1 MRKNMKNI
9 VKASIYIILLPC
21 IILPSS
27 SHTSFATTSKSV
39 YELNENINGKS
50 IYPAKNTSVTYIP
63 NQLIVKLKRSSANA
77 LADGISEGKT
87 VRNIKLPGKLNDL
100 GSEHKV
106 RKARQICKNFKQRH
120 KKHQALLEKAPSE
133 LTKKEKQ
140 IVRRI
145 GRAEINIT
153 VPDLDR
159 IFLFEFD
166 TDAPDRIQMA
176 LLDYKNNPEVEYAEF
191 NYIVSIDSTPNDPYY
206 SVQWALNNMGQ
217 DYPIS
222 GGLSESGT
230 LGSDIDAPE
239 AWDIVSV
246 GTEVIVAVVDS
257 GVDYNHSDLGP
268 RMWSN
273 TAEIAGNGIDDDG
286 NGFIDDIYGYD
297 FVNKDSDPID
307 DNGHGTHCSG
317 IIAADPNN
325 GIDISGLCHST
336 KIMGLKFLGS
346 DGTGSTADAVEALY
360 YATDNGADVMSNSWG
375 GSNFSQTMQDAINY
389 GYSQGVIMLA
399 SAGNDNSS
407 SIYYPACYDH
417 IVSVAAVDSSDLK
430 ASFSNYGSW
439 VDVSAPGVNILS
451 LRAQGTDIYLG
462 SIGYTPGDRFIPYGD
477 PNATMYIASGTS
489 MACPYTVGLAALIL
503 SKNPAWGESMVIG
516 QILGTSDDIN
526 SLNLSYSGMLGAGRI
541 NAYKALTMP
550 PQPSLV
556 SKGFTVYDDLTEN
569 RVNGGLDPGETV
581 ELSIALKNVWAD
593 AANVNAT
600 LSTTDPLVTI
610 NKNTAAYGDI
620 NSGQTKENDLNRFGI
635 TLSPLANIGHQISF
649 DLDITATDYSVGR
662 TVIIELQINQL
673 PGWPLTF
680 DTWKSGAPTLSD
692 IDNDGSDEV
701 IFGMD
706 NELYI
711 VKGDGTNYPNWP
723 QETANGTYEI
733 PFAIVGDIDG
743 DGDKEIIAAVNK
755 PAGIPECHVYAWHY
769 ESGLAVTGWPQNI
782 GSGMLIKDIALGEID
797 GDDTDLEIIILREKD
812 TVYDP
817 TRLYVFKGDGS
828 NVSGWPKDL
837 NSSSEFRLGNIAIG
851 DIDNNGNNEI
861 VAAFGTISQTGWVY
875 VYRNDG
881 TLMPGWPITT
891 NGYSNS
897 PVLHDMDSD
906 GELEILSCTATGA
919 VEDGRLHAWKLNGQ
933 SVPGWPVFTKGLY
946 LSAGDVDGDGKVEF
960 VTTDSMTSYVKSF
973 DDDGKLIWETNGSQT
988 PATICDIDNDGEAEI
1003 FFGGYRGFQ
1012 IYGFD
1017 HHGNYKTGFPVDINY
1032 YLKEKPPVFGDING
1046 DGTLELVAITGSTGP
1061 YHIHVFDL
1069 PGPVPLQTD
1078 WPMFK
1083 HDDRRSANMSNGAF
1097 LSFTDINRDGKQN
1110 FLDYTYLA
1118 GDWQYNGWELFEP
1131 NEVNLWSF
1139 DEGTGVVVHDSIGG
1153 REGYFVGTPDWIP
1166 GHDGSGSAVNLD
1178 NANSEYITVT
1188 DYKGI
1193 SGSQSRTCSAWV
1205 KTDTSIAGLA
1215 ILYWGSLDAGGTK
1228 WSFMLSDGSKS
1239 GPGALQV
1246 DVRNGHMIGT
1256 TDIRD
1261 GQWHHV
1267 AAVMGGCDSPNIS
1280 GVKLYVDGIEEL
1292 YSYVESRP
1300 VNTGS
1305 KNDVLIGA
1313 RKDDDGNMGY
1323 YFDGQIDDVRIY
1335 DYALTAEMVGD
1346 LYNGLDPSGPVCME
1360 YPAADF
1366 VRDCVIDVN
1375 DFCIFAD
1382 QWLLP

>member
-891 NGYSNS
+891 
-897 PVLHDMDSD
+897 
-906 GELEILSCTATGA
+906 
-919 VEDGRLHAWKLNGQ
+919 
-933 SVPGWPVFTKGLY
+933 
-946 LSAGDVDGDGKVEF
+946 
-960 VTTDSMTSYVKSF
+960 
-973 DDDGKLIWETNGSQT
+973 IWIRMVSLRY
-988 PATICDIDNDGEAEI
+988 
-1003 FFGGYRGFQ
+1003 F
-1012 IYGFD
+1012 
-1017 HHGNYKTGFPVDINY
+1017 
-1032 YLKEKPPVFGDING
+1032 
-1046 DGTLELVAITGSTGP
+1046 LVQQP
-1061 YHIHVFDL
+1061 
-1069 PGPVPLQTD
+1069 
-1078 WPMFK
+1078 
-1083 HDDRRSANMSNGAF
+1083 
-1097 LSFTDINRDGKQN
+1097 
-1110 FLDYTYLA
+1110 
-1118 GDWQYNGWELFEP
+1118 EP
-1131 NEVNLWSF
+1131 
-1139 DEGTGVVVHDSIGG
+1139 
-1153 REGYFVGTPDWIP
+1153 
-1166 GHDGSGSAVNLD
+1166 
-1178 NANSEYITVT
+1178 
-1188 DYKGI
+1188 
-1193 SGSQSRTCSAWV
+1193 
-1205 KTDTSIAGLA
+1205 
-1215 ILYWGSLDAGGTK
+1215 
-1228 WSFMLSDGSKS
+1228 
-1239 GPGALQV
+1239 
-1246 DVRNGHMIGT
+1246 
-1256 TDIRD
+1256 
-1261 GQWHHV
+1261 
-1267 AAVMGGCDSPNIS
+1267 
-1280 GVKLYVDGIEEL
+1280 
-1292 YSYVESRP
+1292 
-1300 VNTGS
+1300 
-1305 KNDVLIGA
+1305 
-1313 RKDDDGNMGY
+1313 
-1323 YFDGQIDDVRIY
+1323 
-1335 DYALTAEMVGD
+1335 
-1346 LYNGLDPSGPVCME
+1346 
-1360 YPAADF
+1360 
-1366 VRDCVIDVN
+1366 
-1375 DFCIFAD
+1375 
-1382 QWLLP
+1382 